1 MNAPI
6 DISGVVL
13 TTERLTLRP
22 WRPEDLHDLYA
33 YASVDGV
40 GQMAGWA
47 PHPDVETSRQ
57 RLAHFIEGKKTF
69 AVELCGRA
77 VGSLGVDFYNEE
89 KLPEFADLRGRE
101 LGFVLAKDCW
111 GRGLMPEAV
120 KRVERYL
127 FEDVGLDFL
136 LCAHF
141 RENGR
146 SARVQQKCGF
156 TFYKLGVN
164 RTGLGSVQEI
174 CINLL
179 RRADWERLAAEEKK

>member
-1 MNAPI
+1 MNVPI
-6 DISGVVL
+6 DVSVVTL
-13 TTERLTLRP
+13 TTERLILRP
-22 WRPEDLHDLYA
+22 WRPEDLDDLYA

-47 PHPDVETSRQ
+47 PHPDIETSRQ
-57 RLAHFIEGKKTF
+57 RLAHFIEGRHTF
-69 AVELCGRA
+69 ALDLAGRV
-77 VGSLGVDFYNEE
+77 VGSLGVDRYNEE
-89 KLPEFADLRGRE
+89 KLTEFADLRGRE

-136 LCAHF
+136 ICAHF

-156 TFYKLGVN
+156 TFYKLGIN
-164 RTGLGSVQEI
+164 RTELGEVQEI

-179 RRADWERLAAEEKK
+179 KRADWERLAADREK